1 MQSIDHTNLAE
12 LLMQKDAT
20 AEACVRFPK
29 NTQWFITTSNLSTLK
44 HTINSNPNR
53 KYTTTILH
61 RYPKNFQTNTVTINK
76 KRHKYIVVH
85 QKSSKSA
92 TNKCNNHKQKSIKSK
107 SD

>member
-44 HTINSNPNR
+44 HAIQ
-53 KYTTTILH
+53 L
-61 RYPKNFQTNTVTINK
+61 Q
-76 KRHKYIVVH
+76 
-85 QKSSKSA
+85 SKSKIY
-92 TNKCNNHKQKSIKSK
+92 NYNSSPVPKKFPNQYCHHKQKKT
-107 SD
+107 